1 MPRDLIAEMALID
14 LSRQQ
19 REVLERWMRICVD
32 AGEPGTAEEV
42 RRAISVQDA
51 MEVRHAA

>member
-19 REVLERWMRICVD
+19 RETLERWMRVCID
-32 AGEPGTAEEV
+32 AGEPDTAEEV
-42 RRAISVQDA
+42 RRALSVKHYQW
-51 MEVRHAA
+51 VLYAA